1 MDATSGTAI
10 AGGALSGALTD
21 LLVAKG
27 ILDRNEVGIVITNAM
42 SRLNALG
49 DSADVQNAKKT
60 LSTVARMHAYRKD

>member
-1 MDATSGTAI
+1 MDAINGTAI

-27 ILDRNEVGIVITNAM
+27 ILDRDEVGIVITNAM
-42 SRLNALG
+42 SRLDALG

-60 LSTVARMHAYRKD
+60 LSAIARMHTDRKD